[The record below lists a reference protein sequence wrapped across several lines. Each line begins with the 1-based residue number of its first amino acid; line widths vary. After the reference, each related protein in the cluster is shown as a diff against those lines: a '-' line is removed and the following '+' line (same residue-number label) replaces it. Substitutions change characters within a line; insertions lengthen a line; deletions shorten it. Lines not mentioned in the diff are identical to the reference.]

1 MSQLGHTRSRKSA
14 DNTKDKGANLVEFA
28 MVVPLLLILVMGI
41 IEFGFV
47 LAQTNE
53 VGHGAKEGARYA
65 AVSYPDIDGVGGPGE
80 AGDVV
85 AVVCDAVNLPG
96 TTTVRV
102 SIAHDETNG
111 TSGAQRL
118 EYGTVTVTADTEPL
132 TGFPLIGAM
141 LPDELTNEASFR
153 LEQDAAWS
161 DFTDVEC

>member
-1 MSQLGHTRSRKSA
+1 MSQLGHTRSHKSA

-65 AVSYPDIDGVGGPGE
+65 AVSNPDIDGVGGPGE
-80 AGDVV
+80 MGDIV
-85 AVVCDAVNLPG
+85 AVVCNAVNLPG
-96 TTTVRV
+96 TTVRV
-102 SIAHDETNG
+102 SIAHVESNG
-111 TSGAQRL
+111 SSGAQRL

-132 TGFPLIGAM
+132 TGFPLISTM
-141 LPDELTNEASFR
+141 LPGELTNEADFR
-153 LEQDAAWS
+153 LEQDAGWA
-161 DFTDVEC
+161 DFTDVAC